1 MESEIDN
8 AAPGLMAS
16 VKRLLR
22 SVAATIRNRVELL
35 AVELQ
40 EERLRLVDALLL
52 AAVIVVFGLLT
63 LVMLTFTVL
72 LLAGEEHRLAMAAV
86 ITGVYLLVTLGAF
99 WRLRTKLKN
108 WQAFSATRA
117 ELRKDCAWL
126 EGGDSKS

>member
-1 MESEIDN
+1 MEPESNDT
-8 AAPGLMAS
+8 APGLMAS

-22 SVAATIRNRVELL
+22 TVAAIVRNRFELL
-35 AVELQ
+35 AVELG

-52 AAVIVVFGLLT
+52 AAVVVVFGLLT

-72 LLAGEEHRLAMAAV
+72 FLAGEEHRLAVAAA
-86 ITGVYLLVTLGAF
+86 ITVLYLLIALGAF

-126 EGGDSKS
+126 EGRDSNS